1 MIHRFNDLSVV
12 AGSLAV
18 STYSIANLAVVS
30 KLRNLLRV
38 CKQKSSDTTR

>member
-1 MIHRFNDLSVV
+1 MIHRFNVLSLV
-12 AGSLAV
+12 AGPLDV

-38 CKQKSSDTTR
+38 CKQKRSDTTR